1 MSTTQE
7 LITFVRDITDLDEAD
22 LPSSLVVSY
31 LKDGF
36 QRIINLER
44 RWPFLETTYTLS
56 TVAGQRDYA
65 VSSIG
70 AETFTEGTVPP
81 KTAFREVTS
90 VLDNSTSGNRLSLIA
105 IDEAE
110 AVWHGS
116 FDTPTRPL
124 FYAEWGDV
132 IKLYP
137 KPDTVYPLTVRGYR
151 KTSYTWTTNLN
162 LQVDC
167 DERLHNAIA
176 YYAVAQAY
184 KRQEDPELSNVYKQS
199 FDEAVMLARKEL
211 MRANGH
217 RPMVMSRGF
226 VRPSEKYWLES
237 LGRTL
242 GQ

>member
-56 TVAGQRDYA
+56 TVADQRDYA
-65 VSSIG
+65 TSSIG
-70 AETFTEGTVPP
+70 SGNL
-81 KTAFREVTS
+81 REVTS
-90 VLDNSTSGNRLSLIA
+90 VLDNSTSGNRLSLIS

-151 KTSYTWTTNLN
+151 KASYTWTTSLN
-162 LQVDC
+162 TEVDC

>member
-22 LPSSLVVSY
+22 LPSSLIVSY

-56 TVAGQRDYA
+56 TVADQRDYPT
-65 VSSIG
+65 STIG
-70 AETFTEGTVPP
+70 SGDL
-81 KTAFREVTS
+81 REVTS
-90 VLDNSTSGNRLSLIA
+90 VLDNSTSGNRLSLIS

-199 FDEAVMLARKEL
+199 FDEAVMLGRKEL

>member
-56 TVAGQRDYA
+56 TVADQRDYA
-65 VSSIG
+65 TSTIG
-70 AETFTEGTVPP
+70 SGDL
-81 KTAFREVTS
+81 REVTS
-90 VLDNSTSGNRLSLIA
+90 ILDNSTSGNRLSLIS

-151 KTSYTWTTNLN
+151 KAGYLWTTNLN

-199 FDEAVMLARKEL
+199 FDEAVMLGRKEL

>member
-7 LITFVRDITDLDEAD
+7 LVTFVRDITDLDEAD
-22 LPSSLVVSY
+22 LPSSLIVSY

-56 TVAGQRDYA
+56 TVADQRDYA
-65 VSSIG
+65 TSSIG
-70 AETFTEGTVPP
+70 SGDL
-81 KTAFREVTS
+81 REVTS
-90 VLDNSTSGNRLSLIA
+90 ILDNSTSGNRLSLIA

-137 KPDTVYPLTVRGYR
+137 KPDAVYPLTVRGYR
-151 KTSYTWTTNLN
+151 KASYLWTTIMDVV
-162 LQVDC
+162 VDC
-167 DERLHNAIA
+167 DERLHTAIA

-199 FDEAVMLARKEL
+199 FDEAVMLGRKEL

-217 RPMVMSRGF
+217 RPMIMSRGF

>member
-22 LPSSLVVSY
+22 LPSSLIVSY

-56 TVAGQRDYA
+56 TVANQRDYA
-65 VSSIG
+65 TSTIG
-70 AETFTEGTVPP
+70 SGDL
-81 KTAFREVTS
+81 REVTS
-90 VLDNSTSGNRLSLIA
+90 ILDNSTSGNRLSLIS

-199 FDEAVMLARKEL
+199 FDEAVMLGRKEL

>member
-22 LPSSLVVSY
+22 LPSSLIVSY

-56 TVAGQRDYA
+56 TVADQRDYPT
-65 VSSIG
+65 SSIG
-70 AETFTEGTVPP
+70 SGDL
-81 KTAFREVTS
+81 REVTS
-90 VLDNSTSGNRLSLIA
+90 VLDNSTSGNRLSLIS

-137 KPDTVYPLTVRGYR
+137 KPDTVYPLTIRGYR
-151 KTSYTWTTNLN
+151 KASYLWTTVMDVV
-162 LQVDC
+162 VDC

>member
-22 LPSSLVVSY
+22 LPSSLIVSY

-65 VSSIG
+65 TSTIG
-70 AETFTEGTVPP
+70 SGDL
-81 KTAFREVTS
+81 REVTS
-90 VLDNSTSGNRLSLIA
+90 VLDNSTSGNRLSLIS

>member
-22 LPSSLVVSY
+22 LPSSLIVSY

-65 VSSIG
+65 TSSIG
-70 AETFTEGTVPP
+70 SGDL
-81 KTAFREVTS
+81 REVTS
-90 VLDNSTSGNRLSLIA
+90 VLDNSTSGNRLSLIS

-151 KTSYTWTTNLN
+151 KTSYTWTANLS

>member
-22 LPSSLVVSY
+22 LPSSLIVSY

-56 TVAGQRDYA
+56 TVANQRDYA
-65 VSSIG
+65 TSTIG
-70 AETFTEGTVPP
+70 FGDL
-81 KTAFREVTS
+81 REVTS
-90 VLDNSTSGNRLSLIA
+90 VLDNSTSGNRLSLIS

-184 KRQEDPELSNVYKQS
+184 NRQEDPELSNVYKQS
-199 FDEAVMLARKEL
+199 FDEAVMLGRKEL